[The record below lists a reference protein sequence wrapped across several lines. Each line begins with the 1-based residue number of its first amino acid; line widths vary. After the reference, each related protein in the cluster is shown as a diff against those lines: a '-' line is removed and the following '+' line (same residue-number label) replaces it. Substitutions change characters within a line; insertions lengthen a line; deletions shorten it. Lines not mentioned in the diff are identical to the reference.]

1 MDIYVIFCIYLFKI
15 IPVANK
21 KSPKSVDF
29 EAALKSLE
37 AIVANMETQDLSLE
51 DSLSQFEEG
60 IKLAKQCQQTLQN
73 AKLRVEKLM
82 EMNGDETQE

>member
-1 MDIYVIFCIYLFKI
+1 M
-15 IPVANK
+15 ANK